1 MPILSPQTLKELQ
14 SKLLVREDIDRLY
27 DSTGLERELLL
38 IIYQQKVSR
47 DATRRYYKVKSRV
60 GKLHR
65 EWKSGKPLLR
75 IAHEHGFPPV
85 LMAYLVLLEGKVP
98 RKQFWRYVRN
108 PSTIKDLRLRREIK
122 DLIDNDLVYAP
133 EANERQTERG
143 REGEELLYNWLD
155 DLGVSYKTEED
166 LRQISTKTPDALL
179 DDPLIYNGQEIKWI
193 ESKANFGDYK
203 EISRNLRKQ
212 LIPYTQLFGPGLVVY
227 WYGYVSD
234 AKTPDG
240 IILASREFFEE
251 NGANLLPD

>member
-1 MPILSPQTLKELQ
+1 MPILTPQTLKDLQ
-14 SKLLVREDIDRLY
+14 SKLRVREDIDRLQ

-60 GKLHR
+60 PKIHR

-98 RKQFWRYVRN
+98 RKQFWKYVRD
-108 PSTIKDLRLRREIK
+108 PSTVRDPRLRREIK
-122 DLIDNDLVYAP
+122 DLIKNDLVYAP
-133 EANERQTERG
+133 EANERQAERG
-143 REGEELLYNWLD
+143 REGEALLYNWLD
-155 DLGVSYKTEED
+155 DLGVSYKTEDD
-166 LRQISTKTPDALL
+166 LRQISQKTPDALL
-179 DDPLIYNGQEIKWI
+179 DEPLVYDGQEIKWI
-193 ESKANFGDYK
+193 ESKANFGDHK
-203 EISRNLRKQ
+203 EINRNLRKQ

-234 AKTPDG
+234 AKTRDD

-251 NGANLLPD
+251 NGRNLLK

>member
-1 MPILSPQTLKELQ
+1 MPILTPQTLKELQ
-14 SKLLVREDIDRLY
+14 GKLRVREDIDRLH

-47 DATRRYYKVKSRV
+47 DATRRYYKVKARV
-60 GKLHR
+60 PKIHR

-98 RKQFWRYVRN
+98 RKQFWKYVRD
-108 PSTIKDLRLRREIK
+108 PSTVRDPRLRREIK
-122 DLIDNDLVYAP
+122 DLIKNDLVYAP
-133 EANERQTERG
+133 EANERQAERG

-155 DLGVSYKTEED
+155 DLGVGYKTEND
-166 LRQISTKTPDALL
+166 LRQISQKTPDALL
-179 DDPLIYNGQEIKWI
+179 DKPLKFDGQEIRWI
-193 ESKANFGDYK
+193 ESKANFGDHK
-203 EISRNLRKQ
+203 EINRNLRKQ

-234 AKTPDG
+234 AKTPED

-251 NGANLLPD
+251 NGENLLG

>member
-1 MPILSPQTLKELQ
+1 MPVLSPQTLRDLQ
-14 SKLLVREDIDRLY
+14 DKLRVREDIDRLH
-27 DSTGLERELLL
+27 DSTGFERELLL

-60 GKLHR
+60 PKIHR
-65 EWKSGKPLLR
+65 EWKAGKPLLR

-98 RKQFWRYVRN
+98 RKQFWKYVRD
-108 PSTIKDLRLRREIK
+108 PRTIKDPRLRREIQ

-133 EANERQTERG
+133 EANERQAERG
-143 REGEELLYNWLD
+143 REGEALLYDWLD
-155 DLGVSYKTEED
+155 GLGVPYRTEED

-179 DDPLIYNGQEIKWI
+179 DRPLTYDGREIRWI

-212 LIPYTQLFGPGLVVY
+212 LIPYTELFGPGLVVY

-234 AKTPDG
+234 AKTPPG

-251 NGANLLPD
+251 NGRNLLS